1 MDFCRKMRPGFMLK
15 NTLRQQWRGRY
26 YNEKDG
32 ITMLN
37 TVALHGRLTAAPEL
51 KHTPNDIAVTS
62 FSLAVNSGY
71 GDKQKVA
78 FIDCVAW
85 RSTAEFICKYFV
97 KGQEM
102 GLSGTLQTRTYED
115 RHGSNRKV
123 TEVIA
128 REVDFCGQ
136 KASGQAQPP
145 APKATAK
152 KDSKAPTLP
161 EYDADDDLPF

>member
-1 MDFCRKMRPGFMLK
+1 MPQNAARFDAEKYSPAALGS
-15 NTLRQQWRGRY
+15 RY

-32 ITMLN
+32 FTVLN
-37 TVALHGRLTAAPEL
+37 TVALHGRYAAAPEL
-51 KHTPNDIAVTS
+51 KYSPNDIAVAS
-62 FSLAVNSGY
+62 FSLAVNSGH

-85 RSTAEFICKYFV
+85 RSTAEFICKYFA

-102 GLSGTLQTRTYED
+102 GLSGTLQTHTYED
-115 RHGSNRKV
+115 RNGSNRKV

-128 REVDFCGQ
+128 RQVDFCGQ
-136 KASGQAQPP
+136 KAGGKAQPSTP
-145 APKATAK
+145 NAKAKRKSKA
-152 KDSKAPTLP
+152 KAPTLP